1 MLNWGMIQRVYID
14 TSVVGGILDTEFDV
28 FTKMFFDKAF
38 RREIRLIVSDLLEEE
53 LINAPNGIKTFFRTI
68 PAEQL
73 EFVRLTKD
81 AIELAEAY
89 ISEKVVG
96 ETSRADCRHIAIAT
110 ISKADVL
117 VSWNFKHIVNLKRIR
132 GYNSINLREGLHTL
146 EIRSPKEL
154 MEYEN

>member
-1 MLNWGMIQRVYID
+1 MIQRVYID
-14 TSVVGGILDTEFDV
+14 TSVVGGIYDSEFDI

-38 RREIRLIVSDLLEEE
+38 RGEINLIIYDLLEEE
-53 LINAPNGIKTFFRTI
+53 LINAPADVKTFFKTL
-68 PAEQL
+68 PTEQL
-73 EFVRLTKD
+73 ELVKLTK
-81 AIELAEAY
+81 ASIELAEIY
-89 ISEKVVG
+89 ITEKVVG
-96 ETSRADCRHIAIAT
+96 ETSRADCRHIALAT
-110 ISKADVL
+110 INNADVL

>member
-1 MLNWGMIQRVYID
+1 MIQRVYID
-14 TSVVGGILDTEFDV
+14 TSVVGGIYDSEFDI

-38 RREIRLIVSDLLEEE
+38 RGEINLIVSDLLEEE
-53 LINAPNGIKTFFRTI
+53 LINAPTDIKAFFKTI
-68 PAEQL
+68 PTQQL
-73 EFVRLTKD
+73 EFVKLTND
-81 AIELAEAY
+81 SIELAELY
-89 ISEKVVG
+89 IAEKVVG
-96 ETSRADCRHIAIAT
+96 ETNRADCRHIALAT
-110 ISKADVL
+110 INKADVL

>member
-1 MLNWGMIQRVYID
+1 MTQRIYID
-14 TSVVGGILDTEFDV
+14 TSVIGGIYDTEFDI

-38 RREIRLIVSDLLEEE
+38 RSEIQLMISDLLEEE
-53 LINAPNGIKTFFRTI
+53 LMNAPDDIKAFYKTLQQK
-68 PAEQL
+68 QL
-73 EFVRLTKD
+73 EFVRLTRNVID
-81 AIELAEAY
+81 LAELY

-96 ETSRADCRHIAIAT
+96 ETSRADWRHIALAT
-110 ISKADVL
+110 INNADVL
-117 VSWNFKHIVNLKRIR
+117 VSWNFRHIVNLKRIR